1 MLINNTKMDSG
12 LSNQPLLGNSGGETV
27 GSYLIQVYPES
38 NYTYTLQQMA
48 AGDNG
53 SQSLIFTAG
62 GGYDDPLR
70 NTIQSYDSYR
80 STVHNLWLNPL
91 GGQVI
96 TDDLT
101 YTNGNKPVQS
111 KKLSSS
117 AMPNMEVLFYHLQG
131 AGDYETATMTL
142 NNNINET
149 TNYAVF
155 PSIYMGSSSS
165 SVWDNMFN
173 IVIMLPLGSCL
184 LDSST
189 SRWPLQPTMDFHF
202 PKNSRFFKSKLTG
215 FFNSLF

>member
-1 MLINNTKMDSG
+1 MT
-12 LSNQPLLGNSGGETV
+12 
-27 GSYLIQVYPES
+27 
-38 NYTYTLQQMA
+38 

-53 SQSLIFTAG
+53 AQSLIFTAG
-62 GGYDDPLR
+62 GAYEDSLK

-80 STVHNLWLNPL
+80 SAVHNLWLNPL

-111 KKLSSS
+111 KRLSSS

-173 IVIMLPLGSCL
+173 IVISDITETEFKANLNNVNSYESFNVYIQFLVIYDMVGT
-184 LDSST
+184 D
-189 SRWPLQPTMDFHF
+189 F
-202 PKNSRFFKSKLTG
+202 PKSY
-215 FFNSLF
+215 